1 MVNIRLWGYNIE
13 TVMVEKLETILSR
26 GVFSTRPRDYYDIYI
41 LGTTQNYDNMLFAEA
56 LLATAEHRGSRSK
69 LKNTESIIKQISDN
83 SDLKKAWEKY
93 QRTFAYAKEIS
104 YDNIITVI
112 KKLLEPIIF

>member
-1 MVNIRLWGYNIE
+1 MSSKSMN
-13 TVMVEKLETILSR
+13 
-26 GVFSTRPRDYYDIYI
+26 
-41 LGTTQNYDNMLFAEA
+41 NMLFAEA

-69 LKNTESIIKQISDN
+69 LKNTESIIKQISDS

-104 YDNIITVI
+104 YDSIITVI